1 MSSVCVKRMHISQD
15 TEVTGVL
22 HFPDKNRFMSVG
34 WNRRI
39 TTFPDQPDV
48 SIIPRL
54 YPSSFTVHGNTVH
67 YPRIAT
73 R

>member
-34 WNRRI
+34 GTEESPPPRSARCKAH
-39 TTFPDQPDV
+39 PQAV
-48 SIIPRL
+48 SL
-54 YPSSFTVHGNTVH
+54 
-67 YPRIAT
+67 
-73 R
+73 